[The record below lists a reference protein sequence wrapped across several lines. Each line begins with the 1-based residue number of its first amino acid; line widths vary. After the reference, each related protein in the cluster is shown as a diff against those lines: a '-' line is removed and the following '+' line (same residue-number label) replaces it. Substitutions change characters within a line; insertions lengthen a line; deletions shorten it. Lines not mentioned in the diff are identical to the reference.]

1 MKIVRAAR
9 PEASFTIIRNDVLRD
24 SRLSY
29 RARGVL
35 AFILSNVDDWRVTA
49 DSLADM
55 GSEGRQAIHTVF
67 KELRAAGYI
76 EQRRKQDLETGR
88 WETMTIVYDSP
99 RNGSL
104 DVPAKPK
111 KASDEYL
118 KTASKM
124 VAEVWEPAVRGFST
138 QPAIAVVRIVATS
151 LRNGVPASKLS
162 KALTSIAAKKQT
174 VTATRLSE
182 EMNGRPLRGQ
192 LQADRTFDWK
202 AETANSTDGV
212 VAL

>member
-1 MKIVRAAR
+1 MKIIRAAR
-9 PEASFTIIRNDVLRD
+9 PEAGFAIIRNDVLRD
-24 SRLSY
+24 ARLSY

-35 AFILSNVDDWRVTA
+35 AFILSHTDGWRVTA

-55 GSEGRQAIHTVF
+55 GSEGRQAIHTAF

-76 EQRRKQDLETGR
+76 EQHRKQDPETGH
-88 WETMTIVYDSP
+88 WETMTVVYDAP

-104 DVPAKPK
+104 DVASKPK
-111 KASDEYL
+111 KESDEYL
-118 KTASKM
+118 KAAAKM
-124 VAEVWEPAVRGFST
+124 VSEVWEPAVRGFAT
-138 QPAIAVVRIVATS
+138 QPAISVVRIIATS

-182 EMNGRPLRGQ
+182 EINGRPLRGQ
-192 LQADRTFDWK
+192 LQADRTVDWK
-202 AETANSTDGV
+202 AETANSVDGV